1 MRLFTSKYLVRL
13 VLSCVV
19 LSSIPVILLGTL
31 SYSKARDV
39 IQTKV
44 NVGNMQLLLQTE
56 LQVEQ
61 LLQAVESAMN
71 QYITTPL
78 VSSSMNA
85 RLMADDFMQVRDL
98 SEGLYKMQSYD
109 LGIEDVYLVN
119 LEKQWIIS
127 NQGYSKFEASEQ
139 LPSIYN
145 RADPSALSSWLTDL
159 PTSSVLLKKNL
170 PLNTNSPTGAIIAK
184 LPVERLAKLL
194 PQGTSSGTTLILDGK
209 HRILTDLN
217 DRYSSEAES
226 DILAELRGQADKVG
240 SFTAKA
246 GGEEIGFTYRRSD
259 YTDWTYVSLV
269 SIAEITRESRAIGWY
284 TAAITAG
291 ILALSLLLAVFV
303 SNKMYTPI
311 RRVFHNALGDAL
323 RTEPHRQRDEIQLIG
338 EHIQTLKSSQT
349 ELMATV
355 QGQTHQLKEFFVQ
368 KLLLGEIRSQEIED
382 KCRQFEYEVQ
392 MAWNCVLTTQI
403 DTLEGTRYM
412 EQDYDLLT
420 FAISNIVIELIPER
434 LRLEPVVVSGK
445 QVTVYRLSA
454 GSPEEFK
461 KQVYAVAENIQSTVA
476 EYLDLKISI
485 GISRAYPD
493 IKLTSQA
500 YRESLESLKY
510 RIRFGEQVILFIE
523 DALPDHRMASSF
535 PDWIEKQLIDAI
547 KVPDLELARSLLKEF
562 LTITLRD
569 HFHPQEYQMV
579 LLRLLTDLLREVQ
592 QSGESVEALFHENK
606 LLIEQL
612 FELKYI
618 GEIEAWFMQSIIE
631 PMASLLSTRWDNRNK
646 KISERMMDMIHQEYE
661 TDVSLDIC
669 AERLH
674 YHPNYLK
681 TVFRKE
687 TGVNFSDYLAQV
699 RLNTAKQWLVD
710 TEMLVADIAE
720 RLRYQN
726 SQNFIRS
733 FRKME
738 GMTPGQYRKKHRA

>member
-1 MRLFTSKYLVRL
+1 MRLFASKYLVRL
-13 VLSCVV
+13 VLYCVI
-19 LSSIPVILLGTL
+19 LSTIPVMLLGAL
-31 SYSKARDV
+31 SYYKARDV

-44 NVGNMQLLLQTE
+44 NEGNRQLLLQTE

-78 VSSSMNA
+78 VSSSMST
-85 RLMADDFMQVRDL
+85 RLTADDFMQVREL

-109 LGIEDVYLVN
+109 LGIDDVYLIN
-119 LEKQWIIS
+119 LEDRWLIS
-127 NQGYSKFEASEQ
+127 NRGYARQQEDEAAPAITRYAE
-139 LPSIYN
+139 PTTP
-145 RADPSALSSWLTDL
+145 ATWLTD
-159 PTSSVLLKKNL
+159 PEAQSVLLKKSL
-170 PLNTNSPTGAIIAK
+170 PLNTNQPTGAIIAR
-184 LPVERLAKLL
+184 LPMDRLAQLL
-194 PQGTSSGTTLILDGK
+194 PEASSRGITLILDGE
-209 HRILTDLN
+209 HRILTELH
-217 DRYSSEAES
+217 DRYSKEAADEIMKELEARSES
-226 DILAELRGQADKVG
+226 IG
-240 SFTAKA
+240 SFTAVA
-246 GGEEIGFTYRRSD
+246 GGEEIGMTYRRSA

-284 TAAITAG
+284 TAAITMG
-291 ILALSLLLAVFV
+291 ILALSLLLALFV

-311 RRVFHNALGDAL
+311 RKVFTHALGDAL
-323 RTEPHRQRDEIQLIG
+323 RTVPERQRDEIQLIG
-338 EHIQTLKSSQT
+338 EHIQTLKSSQS

-355 QGQTHQLKEFFVQ
+355 QGQTSQLKEFFVQ
-368 KLLLGEIRSQEIED
+368 KLLLGEIRSQEIEH

-392 MAWNCVLTTQI
+392 VTWNCVLTTQI

-420 FAISNIVIELIPER
+420 FAVSNIVIELVPDR
-434 LRLEPVVVSGK
+434 LRLEPVVISGK
-445 QVTVYRLSA
+445 QVTVYRA
-454 GSPEEFK
+454 NTESPEEFK
-461 KQVYAVAENIQSTVA
+461 KQVYAIAENIQTTVA
-476 EYLDLKISI
+476 EYLDLKVSI

-523 DALPDHRMASSF
+523 DALPDHRMSSTF

-547 KVPDLELARSLLKEF
+547 KVPDLVLARSLLKEF
-562 LTITLRD
+562 LAITLRD

-612 FELKYI
+612 FELKYV
-618 GEIEAWFMQSIIE
+618 GEIETWFMQSIIE
-631 PMASLLSTRWDNRNK
+631 PMASLLNTRWDNRNK

-661 TDVSLDIC
+661 TDVSLDLC

-699 RLNTAKQWLVD
+699 RLNVAKQWLVD
-710 TEMLVADIAE
+710 TDRLVADIAE

-726 SQNFIRS
+726 SQNFIRY

-738 GMTPGQYRKKHRA
+738 GMTPGQYRKKHRP